1 MRSNFLR
8 RGGIWES
15 WRSGEIFLPYDVS
28 GEWWRGFGMK
38 FDRQRV
44 RFDVG
49 RLTDDVLRFD
59 LDETNLDKVKV
70 KYATKA
76 QHFHTMGDLTVSSLI
91 K

>member
-1 MRSNFLR
+1 MKSDR
-8 RGGIWES
+8 R
-15 WRSGEIFLPYDVS
+15 
-28 GEWWRGFGMK
+28 
-38 FDRQRV
+38 RV

-49 RLTDDVLRFD
+49 RLTDDVLRFV

-76 QHFHTMGDLTVSSLI
+76 QHFHNMGDLTVSSLI